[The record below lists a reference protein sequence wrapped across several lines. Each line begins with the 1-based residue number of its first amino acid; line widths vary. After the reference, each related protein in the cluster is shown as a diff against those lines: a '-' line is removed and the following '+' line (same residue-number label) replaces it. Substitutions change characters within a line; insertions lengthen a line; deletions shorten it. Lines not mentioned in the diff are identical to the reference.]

1 MPNVPTEPAMR
12 TNWDIKAAF
21 IVLALAI
28 AAFGN
33 NSASADTSPDVAG
46 VILSNLPAKGSPQYK
61 ELTDLAGATGAQDL
75 DMTHAEMW
83 NVPRAHLDV
92 LLAAAKRQGVGVKQL
107 DSDWNRLA
115 TPMAKDAKMSAKQKQ
130 MMHKSMESKAAM
142 GMSMMEL
149 PDAATMEYALTKGM
163 NAPDQGTPQVL
174 LIPLND
180 KVTVKV
186 TRTGVTKT
194 EDGYIWRGVVD
205 GSGEPVTLL
214 WWPGG
219 RLAGT
224 ITHGGHMY
232 VIKNLGGDMHGMLEL
247 APDKMPPEHG
257 PASKKMMRKMKM
269 HSDPLVHQ
277 GEAAM
282 LLPGAP
288 PDKQIL
294 LPERREKKAE
304 APKEATINLIVAYTK
319 KAASHYDDI
328 EKDLIDVAIAEANQ
342 SFRDSGIDNA
352 RVKLAHAYET
362 DYAEKGSHFD
372 HVYRFRNKGDGY
384 MDEIH
389 DLRDKY
395 GADVAVL
402 VVDDPMGCGLSIRVG
417 ADAADAF
424 TAVNHEC
431 AATMYSLAHEIGHL
445 IGARHDRALDDTP
458 RPYPYGHGFVNG
470 KAWRTMMSY
479 KDSCDGCPR
488 RPVWSGPDVKV
499 EGVPAGDAETDNVKV
514 IREEAARVAGFRPE
528 RTSAS
533 AR

>member
-1 MPNVPTEPAMR
+1 MR
-12 TNWDIKAAF
+12 LTAKIAL
-21 IVLALAI
+21 VALAGGLV
-28 AAFGN
+28 AAALGPWA
-33 NSASADTSPDVAG
+33 ASAESDKDEAG
-46 VILSNLPAKGSPQYK
+46 VILSNMPQKGSPQYK
-61 ELTDLAGATGAQDL
+61 QLSDLAGATTGRDL

-83 NVPRAHLDV
+83 SVPRARLDAFI
-92 LLAAAKRQGVGVKQL
+92 AAAKAQGVQVKQL
-107 DSDWNRLA
+107 DESWNRLA
-115 TPMAKDAKMSAKQKQ
+115 TPMSKGAKMSAKQKQ
-130 MMHKSMESKAAM
+130 MMTKSMESKAAM

-180 KVTVKV
+180 KVTVSAK
-186 TRTGVTKT
+186 RTGVTKT
-194 EDGYIWRGVVD
+194 DDGYIWRGVID
-205 GSGEPVTLL
+205 DSGEPVTLL

-232 VIKNLGGDMHGMLEL
+232 VIKNLGGDMHGMIEMD
-247 APDKMPPEHG
+247 PDKMPPEHG
-257 PASKKMMRKMKM
+257 AASKKMMRKMKM
-269 HSDPLVHQ
+269 RVDPLVHQ
-277 GEAAM
+277 GEAM
-282 LLPGAP
+282 MMKPGEHHGSLLPTTPEKQAGAP
-288 PDKQIL
+288 KD
-294 LPERREKKAE
+294 
-304 APKEATINLIVAYTK
+304 ATINLIVAYTK
-319 KAASHYDDI
+319 KATSHYDDVV
-328 EKDLIDVAIAEANQ
+328 KDLIDVAIAEANQ
-342 SFRDSGIDNA
+342 SFRDSGIDNV
-352 RVKLAHAYET
+352 RVKLVHAYET

-372 HVYRFRNKGDGY
+372 HVYRFRDKGDGY

-389 DLRDKY
+389 GLRDKH
-395 GADVAVL
+395 GADVAAL

-458 RPYPYGHGFVNG
+458 RPFPYGHGFVNG
-470 KAWRTMMSY
+470 KQWRTMMSY

-499 EGVPAGDAETDNVKV
+499 DGTPAGDAETDNAKV
-514 IREEAARVAGFRPE
+514 VREGAARVASFRPE

>member
-1 MPNVPTEPAMR
+1 MR
-12 TNWDIKAAF
+12 ATWDLKAALIAF
-21 IVLALAI
+21 AIAI
-28 AAFGN
+28 AAFGSM
-33 NSASADTSPDVAG
+33 SAMADTSPDEAG
-46 VILSNLPAKGSPQYK
+46 VILSNLPAKGSLQYE
-61 ELTDLAGATGAQDL
+61 ELSDLAGATMGQDL

-83 NVPRAHLDV
+83 NVPRARLDAF
-92 LLAAAKRQGVGVKQL
+92 LAAAKRQGVSVKRL
-107 DSDWNRLA
+107 DQDWNRVG
-115 TPMAKDAKMSAKQKQ
+115 TPMGEDARMSAKQKD

-142 GMSMMEL
+142 GMGMMEL

-163 NAPDQGTPQVL
+163 KGGDEATPPTLV
-174 LIPLND
+174 IPLPN
-180 KVTVKV
+180 KTSVTAK
-186 TRTGVTKT
+186 RTGVSKT
-194 EDGYIWRGVVD
+194 EDGYIWRGVIEGTD
-205 GSGEPVTLL
+205 EPVTLL

-219 RLAGT
+219 RLAGNFS
-224 ITHGGHMY
+224 HDGHMY
-232 VIKNLGGDMHGMLEL
+232 VIKSLGGNMHGMLEL

-257 PASKKMMRKMKM
+257 PADKKMMRKMKM
-269 HSDPLVHQ
+269 RSDPLVHQ

-282 LLPGAP
+282 MEPGAP
-288 PDKQIL
+288 HDAPVL

-304 APKEATINLIVAYTK
+304 GPKDATINLIVAYTN

-328 EKDLIDVAIAEANQ
+328 EKDLLDVAIAEANQ
-342 SFRDSGIDNA
+342 SFRDSGIDNV

-384 MDEIH
+384 MDEVH
-389 DLRDKY
+389 DLRDKS

-424 TAVNHEC
+424 TAVNQEC
-431 AATMYSLAHEIGHL
+431 AATMHSLAHEIGHL

-458 RPYPYGHGFVNG
+458 QPFPYGHGFVNG
-470 KAWRTMMSY
+470 KAWRTIMSY

-488 RPVWSGPDVKV
+488 RPVWSGPEVKV
-499 EGVPAGDAETDNVKV
+499 DGVPAGDADTDNAKV
-514 IREEAARVAGFRPE
+514 IREGAARVAGFRPE
-528 RTSAS
+528 RKSAS